1 MQEST
6 EMLIENTPEMAPETA
21 PATESLTSTETP
33 SAASE
38 AHTSGHAESTVE
50 VENSETAPTTQ
61 ATSEGTMEAESS
73 EGAAE
78 AENTS
83 ETESNDVVL
92 GAESETATSGETAA
106 ESPAAAAKKP
116 ARVLS
121 YQPQDVLGRM
131 RKRPEALE
139 AYQQAVWKLY
149 IHIRTGGLGAALAAL
164 LQEPAPKL
172 HRSLYWDISKW
183 VLKEQRIKGKNARSL
198 LESLVYGDTHYLRRA
213 TDSVVLYLEEI
224 IRLSET
230 ARFKSNRSK
239 SA

>member
-6 EMLIENTPEMAPETA
+6 ETLIETTPEMAPEAA
-21 PATESLTSTETP
+21 PQPEAVTPNDTSSASEEPTP
-33 SAASE
+33 DTAASE
-38 AHTSGHAESTVE
+38 AHATAVASSEAAPEAETATAAES
-50 VENSETAPTTQ
+50 SETAPETEI
-61 ATSEGTMEAESS
+61 AAVAE
-73 EGAAE
+73 
-78 AENTS
+78 TS
-83 ETESNDVVL
+83 ETAPEA
-92 GAESETATSGETAA
+92 GGET
-106 ESPAAAAKKP
+106 PPVAAAKKP

-230 ARFKSNRSK
+230 SRFKSNRSK

>member
-1 MQEST
+1 
-6 EMLIENTPEMAPETA
+6 
-21 PATESLTSTETP
+21 
-33 SAASE
+33 
-38 AHTSGHAESTVE
+38 
-50 VENSETAPTTQ
+50 
-61 ATSEGTMEAESS
+61 
-73 EGAAE
+73 
-78 AENTS
+78 
-83 ETESNDVVL
+83 
-92 GAESETATSGETAA
+92 
-106 ESPAAAAKKP
+106 
-116 ARVLS
+116 
-121 YQPQDVLGRM
+121 M

-149 IHIRTGGLGAALAAL
+149 IHVRTGGLGAALAGL

-172 HRSLYWDISKW
+172 NRSLYWDISKW